1 MRIKID
7 DDFGI
12 HSGFFLNLKPGY
24 TPLVGPNG
32 AGKTTLLRQ
41 LREYANGHGIM
52 VFDYSNLV
60 HGGGSA
66 MDKYLWSGNMEL
78 LAISATSSEGER
90 IAMNFGQAVSR
101 LGAAVREAKQQKK
114 ELFILLDALDSG
126 SSIDRIREIRS
137 LFDLVA
143 KDAGDT
149 AYIICACNAYELV
162 KDAEAV
168 NVRTG
173 KTVRF
178 KDYGEYADFVCSFM
192 EKFAPPK
199 REEETK
205 KGGRMRKR
213 G

>member
-1 MRIKID
+1 MRIKIN

-41 LREYANGHGIM
+41 LREYANGHDIM

-60 HGGGSA
+60 HGGGNA

-126 SSIDRIREIRS
+126 SSIDRMREIRS

-143 KDAGDT
+143 KDAGDLSLIHISEPT
-149 AYIICACNAYELV
+149 
-162 KDAEAV
+162 
-168 NVRTG
+168 RH
-173 KTVRF
+173 
-178 KDYGEYADFVCSFM
+178 
-192 EKFAPPK
+192 
-199 REEETK
+199 
-205 KGGRMRKR
+205 
-213 G
+213 

>member
-1 MRIKID
+1 
-7 DDFGI
+7 
-12 HSGFFLNLKPGY
+12 
-24 TPLVGPNG
+24 
-32 AGKTTLLRQ
+32 
-41 LREYANGHGIM
+41 
-52 VFDYSNLV
+52 
-60 HGGGSA
+60 
-66 MDKYLWSGNMEL
+66 MEL

-126 SSIDRIREIRS
+126 SSIDRMREIRS

-149 AYIICACNAYELV
+149 AYIICACNSYELV

-178 KDYGEYADFVCSFM
+178 KDYDDYADFVCSFM

-199 REEETK
+199 REEETRE
-205 KGGRMRKR
+205 GGRMRRR

>member
-149 AYIICACNAYELV
+149 ASSSVHATPTNW
-162 KDAEAV
+162 
-168 NVRTG
+168 
-173 KTVRF
+173 
-178 KDYGEYADFVCSFM
+178 
-192 EKFAPPK
+192 
-199 REEETK
+199 
-205 KGGRMRKR
+205 
-213 G
+213 

>member
-66 MDKYLWSGNMEL
+66 MDKYLWSGNMIASSSILPLHIE
-78 LAISATSSEGER
+78 APWTS
-90 IAMNFGQAVSR
+90 IC
-101 LGAAVREAKQQKK
+101 GAAIWSCWLSRP
-114 ELFILLDALDSG
+114 LALKASE
-126 SSIDRIREIRS
+126 S
-137 LFDLVA
+137 
-143 KDAGDT
+143 
-149 AYIICACNAYELV
+149 
-162 KDAEAV
+162 
-168 NVRTG
+168 
-173 KTVRF
+173 
-178 KDYGEYADFVCSFM
+178 
-192 EKFAPPK
+192 P
-199 REEETK
+199 
-205 KGGRMRKR
+205 
-213 G
+213 